1 MQYLLAQPVLP
12 TNGFSMTE
20 QKIYFLLLCTVT
32 SRLST
37 QLDLEVALRTYA
49 GGAYLTVL
57 CPIARTVCVHGQYI
71 DKCV

>member
-1 MQYLLAQPVLP
+1 MFRLSVNIKLLDYQSK
-12 TNGFSMTE
+12 NN
-20 QKIYFLLLCTVT
+20 TVT

-37 QLDLEVALRTYA
+37 QLDLEVALRTYV

-71 DKCV
+71 RKCV

>member
-1 MQYLLAQPVLP
+1 MALKLRVYLFTSRFCIVSLFGSDVV
-12 TNGFSMTE
+12 
-20 QKIYFLLLCTVT
+20 TVT

-71 DKCV
+71 GKCV